1 MGMFNLS
8 SKSSNGM
15 TKKEAKKRAKI
26 LRAEIERHSRLY
38 HTLDTPEIS
47 DTAYDTLV
55 QELLAIEESFPNLKT
70 TDSITAKVGG
80 KILPGFSKVKH
91 VVPQWSYDNVFD
103 FSELKAWEEKV
114 KRFIEKEGGLK
125 DEVLDYI
132 VELKIDGLKVVLTY
146 DGGNFILGATRGDGV
161 VGEDITENLKVVKN
175 IPARVTD
182 KRNFV
187 AVGEAWIKKSDLTK
201 INKEREREELPLYAN
216 PRNLAAGTLRQLD
229 TSAVARRNLQTYVYD
244 IEFPNL
250 ASDRKIKTHKEEME
264 FLKEQGFNVNGTYK
278 LCKSIEEIEKF
289 YQSWIGKRDKEEY
302 GIDGAVIKINSK
314 RICEVLGYTAKSPRF
329 GVAYK
334 FPAEEVTTVVED
346 IAVQIGRT
354 GALAPVAHLRPVL
367 VAGSTV
373 SRATLHNQDEIDRLD
388 VRIGDTV
395 IIQKAG
401 DIIPEVL
408 EVLKDLRTG
417 KEKKFSIPEYAKKH
431 NLVIEKGKS
440 GKDASVAW
448 YVKDKNHAAIKLE
461 NMIHFVSKKGMNIVG
476 LGEKI
481 VEFFMEQG
489 LVTERKDIFE
499 LEAGDMTGLEGFKEK
514 SIQNLLEAIE
524 ESKNVALS
532 KFIYSLGIRH
542 VGEET
547 AELLAEEFKTIENIR
562 NAKFEK
568 LEAVEGVGGVVAQSI
583 VDWFGDRENSRELDG
598 LLQYLKIQKVG
609 GKIKNTLSGKTFVL
623 TGTLSSMSRD
633 EAKKRIKDLGGKV
646 TSSVSKETSYVI
658 AGVDPGSKYDNAIK
672 LGVEILN
679 EVEFKKILTKT

>member
-1 MGMFNLS
+1 V
-8 SKSSNGM
+8 KEI
-15 TKKEAKKRAKI
+15 EAKKRIKN
-26 LRAEIERHSRLY
+26 LRKEIEKHSKLY
-38 HTLDTPEIS
+38 HTHDKPEIS
-47 DTAYDTLV
+47 DTAYDALV
-55 QELLAIEESFPNLKT
+55 AELLALETEFPNLVSSM
-70 TDSITAKVGG
+70 SISQKVGG
-80 KILPGFSKVKH
+80 KILDGFEKVNH
-91 VVPQWSYDNVFD
+91 IVPQWSYDNIFD
-103 FSELKAWEEKV
+103 FTELRAWEEKV
-114 KRFIEKEGGLK
+114 KRFIDKDGGLR
-125 DEVLDYI
+125 DETLDYI

-146 DGGNFILGATRGDGV
+146 NGGEFVLGATRGDGE
-161 VGEDITENLKVVKN
+161 VGEDITENLRMVKN
-175 IPARVTD
+175 IPSIVSD

-187 AVGEAWIKKSDLTK
+187 AVGEAWIKKSDLAK
-201 INKEREREELPLYAN
+201 INHEREKDGMPLYAN

-244 IEFPNL
+244 IDFPEL
-250 ASDRKIKTHKEEME
+250 ASGRKIKTHKEELE
-264 FLKEQGFNVNGTYK
+264 FLHKEGFIVNKTFK
-278 LCKSIEEIEKF
+278 LCKSIEEIERF
-289 YQSWIGKRDKEEY
+289 YQSWVGKRDKEEY
-302 GIDGAVIKINSK
+302 GIDGVVIKINSK
-314 RICEVLGYTAKSPRF
+314 RICETLGYTAKSPRF

-346 IAVQIGRT
+346 IVVQIGRT
-354 GALAPVAHLRPVL
+354 GALTPVAHLRPVL

-408 EVLKDLRTG
+408 QVLSNLRTG

-431 NLVIEKGKS
+431 NLAIEKGKS
-440 GKDASVAW
+440 GKDESVAW
-448 YVKDKNHAAIKLE
+448 YVKDKNHSAIKLE

-476 LGEKI
+476 MGEKI

-499 LEAGDMTGLEGFKEK
+499 LEAGDMTGLEGFKDK
-514 SIQNLLEAIE
+514 SIQNLLDAIE
-524 ESKNVALS
+524 ESKNVELS

-547 AELLAEEFKTIENIR
+547 AELLADEFKTITNIR
-562 NAKFEK
+562 KATFEK

-583 VDWFGDRENSRELDG
+583 IDWFVDAENAREVDG

-609 GKIKNTLSGKTFVL
+609 GKVENTLSGKTFVL

-633 EAKKRIKDLGGKV
+633 EAKARIKSLGGKV
-646 TSSVSKETSYVI
+646 ASSVSKETSYVV
-658 AGVDPGSKYDNAIK
+658 AGADPGSKYDNALK
-672 LGVEILN
+672 LGVTILD
-679 EVEFKKILTKT
+679 ESDFLELLTK